1 MPYKI
6 LISDEAEED
15 LAKLRPVDR
24 KRISEA
30 IVVQLI
36 HQAEDESRHRK
47 RLRENPIASWEL
59 RVEDFRVFYNV
70 DGETVTVIIVG
81 IGQKR
86 HNRLYFRG
94 GEVQL

>member
-1 MPYKI
+1 MAYEI
-6 LISDEAEED
+6 TITTEAEDD
-15 LAKLRPVDR
+15 LAVFRAVDR

-30 IVVQLI
+30 IVTQLT
-36 HQAEDESRHRK
+36 HQAEVESRHRK

-59 RVEDFRVFYNV
+59 RVDDFRVFYNV
-70 DGETVTVIIVG
+70 DGKTVTVVIVG
-81 IGQKR
+81 VGQKR

>member
-1 MPYKI
+1 MAYEI
-6 LISDEAEED
+6 TITAEAEDD
-15 LAKLRPVDR
+15 LAIFRAIDR

-30 IVVQLI
+30 IVIQLT
-36 HQAEDESRHRK
+36 HQAEVESRHRK

-59 RVEDFRVFYNV
+59 RVENFRIFYNV
-70 DGETVTVIIVG
+70 DGETVTVVIVG
-81 IGQKR
+81 VGQKR

>member
-1 MPYKI
+1 MSYEI

-15 LAKLRPVDR
+15 LAKLRATDR

-30 IVVQLI
+30 IVTQLT
-36 HQAEDESRHRK
+36 HQAEVESRHRK

-86 HNRLYFRG
+86 HNRLYFRD

>member
-1 MPYKI
+1 MSYEI

-15 LAKLRPVDR
+15 LAKLRATDQ
-24 KRISEA
+24 KRISDA
-30 IVVQLI
+30 IVTQLT
-36 HQAEDESRHRK
+36 HQAEVESRHRK

-81 IGQKR
+81 IG
-86 HNRLYFRG
+86 
-94 GEVQL
+94 

>member
-1 MPYKI
+1 MPYEI
-6 LISDEAEED
+6 TISDEAEDD
-15 LAKLRPVDR
+15 LAQFRAIDR

-30 IVVQLI
+30 IVAQLT
-36 HQAEDESRHRK
+36 HQAEVESRHRK

-70 DGETVTVIIVG
+70 DGEIVTVIIVG
-81 IGQKR
+81 VGQKR